1 MSRTESKIKD
11 TRRGIHKDDEEVVE
25 GAAAQLSHQLANL
38 FRQKLA
44 QKTKL
49 DYTLEIIQGL
59 PSPKDQ
65 EVEMRDKGAR
75 SYYLY
80 YCARLRMDQVA
91 K

>member
-1 MSRTESKIKD
+1 MSRTESKIIS
-11 TRRGIHKDDEEVVE
+11 TRRGIHEDDEEVVE

-49 DYTLEIIQGL
+49 DYTLKIIHGL

-65 EVEMRDKGAR
+65 EVEMRAR
-75 SYYLY
+75 VIQAGFIYY
-80 YCARLRMDQVA
+80 
-91 K
+91 